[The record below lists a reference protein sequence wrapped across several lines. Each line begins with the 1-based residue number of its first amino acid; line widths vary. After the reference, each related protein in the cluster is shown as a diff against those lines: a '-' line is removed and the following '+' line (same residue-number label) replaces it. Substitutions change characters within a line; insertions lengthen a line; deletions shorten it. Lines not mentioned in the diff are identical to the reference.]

1 MTISKREAFFLF
13 ILVLVGMLVVS
24 FNFIIFPIMNEITAL
39 KNDKDRLISE
49 KLIIDATLPQ
59 LGGLRNQQELKLGE
73 LNTQLAE
80 IEDPI
85 DAAEFERWVLPLT
98 TRYDMMVNS
107 ASLSAPVV
115 TTPNGMIIIVDEP
128 SYTLK
133 TLIANYVEAE
143 NPIKQPPTS
152 NTQLL
157 KTTNT
162 YNVETTYNRFV
173 ALLDEVTVWNNSFI
187 VSSATYNFSTSIA
200 SVTIEAYMIDKI
212 VYTSDKDYLGD
223 YNSSG
228 SNNSAD
234 DSDNPW
240 TKTAD

>member
-1 MTISKREAFFLF
+1 
-13 ILVLVGMLVVS
+13 
-24 FNFIIFPIMNEITAL
+24 MNEITAL

-143 NPIKQPPTS
+143 NPIKPPW
-152 NTQLL
+152 QR
-157 KTTNT
+157 K
-162 YNVETTYNRFV
+162 R
-173 ALLDEVTVWNNSFI
+173 
-187 VSSATYNFSTSIA
+187 
-200 SVTIEAYMIDKI
+200 
-212 VYTSDKDYLGD
+212 
-223 YNSSG
+223 
-228 SNNSAD
+228 
-234 DSDNPW
+234 
-240 TKTAD
+240 